1 MRLAHR
7 TFLTI
12 GSHKAGT
19 NFVFQ
24 GKKLLKIGDYRKNLL
39 SLYSGRTNSFPKHA
53 RKRRNVMRIKYL
65 ET

>member
-24 GKKLLKIGDYRKNLL
+24 GKN
-39 SLYSGRTNSFPKHA
+39 F
-53 RKRRNVMRIKYL
+53 
-65 ET
+65 